1 MKDKMWNCV
10 KRVFQFHMLLTFLL
24 LPMNNYICECASFN
38 EAFAASIQTRLE
50 GMLNG
55 PGIRVLNPLEVAF
68 SSQ

>member
-1 MKDKMWNCV
+1 
-10 KRVFQFHMLLTFLL
+10 MLLTFLL